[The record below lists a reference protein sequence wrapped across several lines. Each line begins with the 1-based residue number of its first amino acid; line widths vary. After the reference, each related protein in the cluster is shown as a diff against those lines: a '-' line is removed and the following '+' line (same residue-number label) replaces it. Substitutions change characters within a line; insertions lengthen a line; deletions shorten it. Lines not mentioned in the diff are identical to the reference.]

1 MSWRKSPL
9 LMTAVV
15 FAAAGCAVNPAT
27 GEREIS
33 LISESQEIQM
43 GQEADAAIVAQLGL
57 YPDSAIQRYVS
68 DLGLELAK
76 NSERPD
82 LPWSFRVVD
91 DPVVN
96 AFALPGGFIYITR
109 GIMSHLTSEAELVGI
124 LGHEIG
130 HVTARHSV
138 SQMSRQ
144 QLAQIGLV
152 VGMVFSER
160 VRALGD
166 VFGQSLQLLFL
177 KYGRDDESEADRLGV
192 RYMTRVGYSPGEL
205 SEVFRMLEQVSAQSG
220 QRIPEWLST
229 HPDPGNRAEAIQ
241 AGVAESQV
249 DVSGFLVRRAEYLQ
263 RLDGIV
269 FGPNPREGFFEDGTF
284 YHPELK
290 FAMNFPDGWPSQN
303 TKQAVQAISSEQDAI
318 VGLTLA
324 QGATSPSQARDQFLQ
339 SEGLTQGR
347 RWDQRVNGLPAS
359 WAEFTAATEQQGQ
372 ELHGMVVFVSYGGLV
387 YQIMGYSPQAVWN
400 ARGPVIQNTLSSF
413 RSINDPNILNRQP
426 ERLDIVTLP
435 RAMTADEFL
444 QRYPSEAD
452 ANTVSLINHFFA
464 KTSFDS
470 GDRLKRVVK

>member
-1 MSWRKSPL
+1 MSWRWTPL
-9 LMTAVV
+9 LAGVLALFTG
-15 FAAAGCAVNPAT
+15 GCAVNPAT

-43 GQEADAAIVAQLGL
+43 GREADAGIVAQLGL

-68 DLGLELAK
+68 DLGLELAAQ
-76 NSERPD
+76 SERPD
-82 LPWSFRVVD
+82 LPWTFRVVD

-138 SQMSRQ
+138 SQMSRA

-152 VGMVFSER
+152 AGMVFSER

-166 VFGQSLQLLFL
+166 VLGQSLGLLFL

-192 RYMTRVGYSPGEL
+192 RYMTRVGYQPSEL
-205 SEVFRMLEQVSAQSG
+205 SNVFRMLEQVSAQSG

-229 HPDPGNRAEAIQ
+229 HPDPGNRATAIQ
-241 AGVAESQV
+241 EGVDRS
-249 DVSGFLVRRAEYLQ
+249 DLDMSNFLVRRAEYLE

-284 YHPELK
+284 YHPELR
-290 FAMNFPDGWPSQN
+290 FAMNFPDGWPAQN
-303 TKQAVQAISSEQDAI
+303 TKQAVQAVSTEQDAI

-324 QGATSPSQARDQFLQ
+324 QGATSPSAARDEFLQ
-339 SEGLTQGR
+339 SEGITQGR
-347 RWDQRVNGLPAS
+347 RWDQRVNGLPGS
-359 WAEFTAATEQQGQ
+359 WAEFTAQTDQGQ
-372 ELHGMVVFVSYGGLV
+372 QLHGAVTFISYGGLV
-387 YQIMGYSPQAVWN
+387 YQIMGYSPESVWN
-400 ARGPVIQNTLSSF
+400 ARGGAIQSTLSSF
-413 RSINDPNILNRQP
+413 RSINDPDILNRQP
-426 ERLDIVTLP
+426 ERLDIVALP
-435 RAMTADEFL
+435 RAMSAEQFL
-444 QRYPSEAD
+444 QNYPSRAEPS
-452 ANTVSLINHFFA
+452 TVSLINHFFA
-464 KTSFDS
+464 KTSFER
-470 GDRLKRVVK
+470 GDRLKRVVE

>member
-1 MSWRKSPL
+1 MSFNRW
-9 LMTAVV
+9 
-15 FAAAGCAVNPAT
+15 FALVCLTFLGASGCAVNPAT

-43 GQEADAAIVAQLGL
+43 GREADAGIVAQLGL
-57 YPDSAIQRYVS
+57 YPDSAIQRYVR
-68 DLGLELAK
+68 DLGMELAA

-82 LPWSFRVVD
+82 LPWTFRVVD

-138 SQMSRQ
+138 SQMSRA

-160 VRALGD
+160 VRSVGGLAM
-166 VFGQSLQLLFL
+166 QSLQLLFL

-192 RYMTRVGYSPGEL
+192 RYMTRVGYQPGEL
-205 SEVFRMLEQVSAQSG
+205 SEVFRMLEQVGAQSG

-241 AGVAESQV
+241 AMVAETGMDTS
-249 DVSGFLVRRAEYLQ
+249 DFLVRRVEYLE

-269 FGPNPREGFFEDGTF
+269 FGPNPREGFFEDGVF
-284 YHPELK
+284 YHPELR
-290 FAMNFPDGWPSQN
+290 FAMNFPSGWPAQN
-303 TKQAVQAISSEQDAI
+303 TKQAVQAVSSEQDAI

-324 QGATSPSQARDQFLQ
+324 QGATSPSAARDQFLQ
-339 SEGLTQGR
+339 SEGLTGTR
-347 RWDQRVNGLPAS
+347 RFDQRVNGLPAS
-359 WAEFTAATEQQGQ
+359 WGEFTAQTEDGT
-372 ELHGMVVFVSYGGLV
+372 ELHGLAAFISYGGLV
-387 YQIMGYSPQAVWN
+387 YQLLGYSPESVWL
-400 ARGPVIQNTLSSF
+400 ARRDAIAGTLSSF
-413 RSINDPNILNRQP
+413 RSMTDPDILSRQP
-426 ERLDIVTLP
+426 DRVDIVALP
-435 RAMTADEFL
+435 RAMSAEEFL
-444 QRYPSEAD
+444 QSYPSRAEPQQ
-452 ANTVSLINHFFA
+452 VSLINHFFA
-464 KTSFDS
+464 RTSFQS
-470 GDRLKRVVK
+470 GDRLKRIVQ